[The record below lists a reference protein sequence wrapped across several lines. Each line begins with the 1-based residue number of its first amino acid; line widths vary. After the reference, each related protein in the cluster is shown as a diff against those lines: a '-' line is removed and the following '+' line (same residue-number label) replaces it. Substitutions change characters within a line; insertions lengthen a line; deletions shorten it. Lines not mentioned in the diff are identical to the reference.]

1 MRIVTSTRSLSP
13 SLASILSPPSLS
25 MRRLASSLSSSRGR
39 DAVNLLPSYLAD
51 ARSVAKYSKEN
62 PNGALQLGV
71 AESLMLEDWLVPAL
85 NLKVNVP
92 ADAIYYQPT
101 QGRSDFVAT
110 MASYIEQLLDLKAS
124 RLRKENLI
132 VGAGCN
138 AVLENLCFTLAEA
151 GESVLIPT
159 PYYAAFEFD
168 LVARI
173 GLRVEPVT
181 TQAYHSPEHMYF
193 PNTAALD
200 AAYERCTQQG
210 SAPKILLLSHPNNP
224 LGICYP
230 PSVMEECIR
239 WCRNRQVHLISD
251 EIYAGSIFQPSSGFE
266 SALKLADQKDGLGPY
281 IHWVYA
287 LSKDFALSG
296 LRVGAVY
303 TENEEIVL
311 PLQKLND
318 LCSISSTTQLWTKM
332 MMEHEQDGGESW
344 VKAFRRMN
352 HSRLAH
358 RSSQVTAV
366 LDEFGIPH
374 LKPTAGLFVWI
385 DFSAYLPNDGSMH
398 EQERALYLE
407 LVHTYG
413 LLLTPGLSMKNEQPG
428 FFRCVFTAATE
439 DEFALGLQRL
449 RRFAMEKLSRK
460 R

>member
-1 MRIVTSTRSLSP
+1 MTILTPARGLSP
-13 SLASILSPPSLS
+13 SLTTAT
-25 MRRLASSLSSSRGR
+25 RRLASSLSSLRGR
-39 DAVNLLPSYLAD
+39 DAVGLLPSYLAD
-51 ARSVAKYSKEN
+51 ARSVAKYSREN

-85 NLKVNVP
+85 NLKVDVP

-110 MASYIEQLLDLKAS
+110 MASYIEGMLDLKQS
-124 RLRKENLI
+124 RLKRENLI

-151 GESVLIPT
+151 GESVMIPT

-168 LVARI
+168 LVARA

-181 TQAYHSPEHMYF
+181 TQAYHYHSEHPNDARIYF
-193 PNTAALD
+193 PNATALD
-200 AAYERCTQQG
+200 SAFERCLAQKST
-210 SAPKILLLSHPNNP
+210 PKILLISHPNNP

-230 PSVMEECIR
+230 RSVMEECIQ
-239 WCRNRQVHLISD
+239 WCRDRQVHLISD
-251 EIYAGSIFQPSSGFE
+251 EIYAGSVFGPSSGFV
-266 SALKLADQKDGLGPY
+266 SALQIADNNNGLGPY

-296 LRVGAVY
+296 LRVGVAY

-311 PLQKLND
+311 PMQKLND
-318 LCSISSTTQLWTKM
+318 LCCISSTTQLWTKM
-332 MMEHEQDGGESW
+332 IMEHEQDGGESW
-344 VKAFRRMN
+344 VDAFRRMN

-358 RSSQVTAV
+358 RSAQVTAV
-366 LDEFGIPH
+366 LDESDIPH

-385 DFSAYLPNDGSMH
+385 DLSRYLPDDSSMSAS
-398 EQERALYLE
+398 EQERKLYLE

-413 LLLTPGLSMKNEQPG
+413 LLLTPGLSMKNEHPG
-428 FFRCVFTAATE
+428 FFRCVFTAATD

-449 RRFAMEKLSRK
+449 RTFAMKKS
-460 R
+460 